1 MKRLEQTSRSLFL
14 ILLITAVL
22 AYGQDEPSNTS
33 NTKTVA
39 FHDPSVDATVKSALE
54 NGSVS
59 EVVVR
64 KDLLLFP
71 VNAPDLVIAHRQ
83 EIHAVPHNGSYNA
96 DTGKPTAAEV
106 AEVNEYSLSQLVPTN
121 DTDNET
127 ETHSYPI
134 VAAPV
139 SSGNQNNSV
148 LEPGK
153 LLEIVSGFNLSHG
166 MATEKVELPSGVQNF
181 SFPKQTIVDL
191 LSKSLA
197 QSDSVIA
204 SSSSSTPQTLLTS
217 YRNAKRS
224 VDSDESK
231 SSSSDESNDSSE
243 EKAEDGNSTTIGS
256 IVKRSAYYDISEE
269 DGSGSDEDSRSS
281 SSSVSTEL
289 TKRSAEDGD
298 MVDDAVY
305 GSVTEKSTT
314 TTSGVDT
321 TSAEVKK
328 RSVEDEDEDDDDD
341 SDEIKST
348 TVTTTT
354 TGGYMKTLVRRAAM
368 LSDDIEQNY
377 TTERYN
383 PSVERVS
390 ELRID
395 SNSSG
400 SQGLVGAIK
409 LRSTSS
415 LTSDEEDMDVAE
427 DIVFRPLFRY
437 RQEMRVRQ
445 REDSLRA
452 ARSRQEVQ
460 AATTRRNYHSYGN
473 DKNYNNDGDGD
484 DSDYS
489 DGSDSSDYE

>member
-1 MKRLEQTSRSLFL
+1 MLQTSRSLFL

-22 AYGQDEPSNTS
+22 AFGQDEPANTS

-139 SSGNQNNSV
+139 STGNENNSV

-197 QSDSVIA
+197 QSDSMIA
-204 SSSSSTPQTLLTS
+204 SSSTPQTLLTS

-243 EKAEDGNSTTIGS
+243 ERAEDGDSTTVGS
-256 IVKRSAYYDISEE
+256 IVKRSAYYGISEE

-281 SSSVSTEL
+281 SGVSAEL

-305 GSVTEKSTT
+305 GTVTEKSTT

-328 RSVEDEDEDDDDD
+328 RSVEDEKEEDDDD

-348 TVTTTT
+348 TVATTT
-354 TGGYMKTLVRRAAM
+354 TGGYTKTLVRRAAM

-377 TTERYN
+377 TTEGYS

-395 SNSSG
+395 SNSSD
-400 SQGLVGAIK
+400 SQGLVGTK

-415 LTSDEEDMDVAE
+415 LNSDEENMDVAE

-452 ARSRQEVQ
+452 ARSRQMQ

-484 DSDYS
+484 DSSDYS